1 MRQLIRLSLPILLL
15 VLVTGCDDE
24 QDDLVDTSQNSIEDI
39 DDKASFDTAIESGVS
54 AVFFHAS
61 WCTTCAAQRPAFE
74 ATAERS
80 ETTAGRFIEVEFED
94 NPAIV
99 DAYAVGGFPTIVVF
113 KDGAEADRFTGAGHA
128 EQDLVDAVVAAF

>member
-1 MRQLIRLSLPILLL
+1 MLRLLRLSLPFLLL
-15 VLVTGCDDE
+15 VFIIGCDEE

-39 DDKASFDTAIESGVS
+39 DDKTSFDTAIASGVS
-54 AVFFHAS
+54 TVFFHAS

-80 ETTAGRFIEVEFED
+80 ETSAGRFIEVEFED

-113 KDGAEADRFTGAGHA
+113 KDGAEVDRFTGAGHA
-128 EQDLVDAVVAAF
+128 EQELVDAVVAAF